1 MRRSFYACALA
12 LGAVCAA
19 APLAAQQTLALG
31 VLVPIGGLDPVAATG
46 FGATLRNES
55 YLSHAWSIR
64 TDVGYEYFGGKG
76 TVKNTQTTSFAL
88 NLVQHPTSAL
98 YAFGGAGLYLR
109 KTTRTLDSQ
118 SRATNT
124 IGFQGGVGLQ
134 LGDLWRFPLSAE
146 IAVVHTAGKENY
158 SWFPLRFAVGF

>member
-1 MRRSFYACALA
+1 MRRSFSACALA
-12 LGAVCAA
+12 LGLICAA
-19 APLAAQQTLALG
+19 APLSAQQTVAAG
-31 VLVPIGGLDPVAATG
+31 VLLPIGDLDNAAATG
-46 FGATLRNES
+46 FGIALRNEN
-55 YLSHAWSIR
+55 YLARHWSLR

-98 YAFGGAGLYLR
+98 YAFGGAGLYLQ
-109 KTTRTLDSQ
+109 KTTRTSDSQ

-124 IGFQGGVGLQ
+124 LGFQGGVGVQ

-146 IAVVHTAGKENY
+146 LAVVHTTGAGAY
-158 SWFPLRFAVGF
+158 SWFPLRVAVGF